1 VVEVGE
7 DILMELVKLVDQ
19 VVVVLL
25 IVVQVEQVIHPLH
38 LYLKVIMEELA
49 QHTTQVVVEVVAE
62 AVVLL

>member
-25 IVVQVEQVIHPLH
+25 IVVQVERNNKIQVSIRNNMIAH
-38 LYLKVIMEELA
+38 LYKITNNVINRIKKLW
-49 QHTTQVVVEVVAE
+49 HI
-62 AVVLL
+62 